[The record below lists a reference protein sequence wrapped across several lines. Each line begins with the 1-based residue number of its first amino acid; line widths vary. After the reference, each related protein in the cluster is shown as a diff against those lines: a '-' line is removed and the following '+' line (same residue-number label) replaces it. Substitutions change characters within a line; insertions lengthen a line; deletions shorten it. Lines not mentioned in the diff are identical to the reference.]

1 MALCRVAATPGSAGD
16 FSQSMEAEMGSR
28 AKRGKRAAVYQQ
40 YGLDPVSRRRSLLG
54 VQASLRW
61 SR

>member
-1 MALCRVAATPGSAGD
+1 
-16 FSQSMEAEMGSR
+16 MEAEMGSR